1 MSNPFSGNTQNAN
14 MWNAEQFYEE
24 DRLRKQLEVLEKQRN
39 SIIESIHS
47 PNMEAE
53 DQDKAGELA
62 MLKEDIEALKKEIKE
77 KYPVK
82 GGRRK
87 RNQRTKRA
95 GRRSKSRAKKSRR
108 SKH

>member
-14 MWNAEQFYEE
+14 MWNVEQFYEE
-24 DRLRKQLEVLEKQRN
+24 DRLRKQLEDLEKQRN
-39 SIIESIHS
+39 SLIESIYS
-47 PNMEAE
+47 PNTEAE
-53 DQDKAGELA
+53 DQDKASELA

-87 RNQRTKRA
+87 RNRRTK
-95 GRRSKSRAKKSRR
+95 RRSKSRAKKSRR